1 MKKQLLQIAAAIIMA
16 TFTLQA
22 QVAPTIVAGDFV
34 NNLIGVEVDESGNLW
49 VTEYGQ
55 ANDDGVITII
65 APDGTKTVFM
75 TGLPSALNPL
85 TGEVAGAFRTYQMPN
100 NKVLIVVG
108 EGPHAMGESLLVVD
122 KSNFT
127 PGTPLTL
134 NDVEL
139 SMKLGDHVH
148 DQGLLQSDPYNITW
162 AANGDILVADAGA
175 NLILKVEATT
185 GTVSTVAALPPIPNP
200 LPFGPPVM
208 DAVPTDIVP
217 KADGSGYYVCQ
228 LTGFPFVD
236 SVSTIFNLDNSGNL
250 TPWQTGFTLIT
261 DMGYD
266 PKDGNLC
273 VLQFSRFGALDTTLT
288 FFPGAGRVIKLW
300 PDGSREVIAEN
311 FIGFAPSFTFD
322 AAGDLY
328 VTDLFGFVYKYDFVS
343 GTGDTKLLATNVTA
357 FPNPFTERV
366 SIGFE
371 LEKQANVKLNIYDMH
386 GRLVHGV
393 AEQNMAAGQQS
404 ITWEADGAKQGL
416 YIYHLLVDGRL
427 ASGVLN
433 VTK

>member
-1 MKKQLLQIAAAIIMA
+1 MATAIIMA
-16 TFTLQA
+16 TFTLKA
-22 QVAPTIVAGDFV
+22 QVLPTIVGQGFV
-34 NNLIGVEVDESGNLW
+34 NGLIGVEVDAEGKIW
-49 VTEYGQ
+49 VTEHGTG
-55 ANDDGVITII
+55 NDDGTVTII
-65 APDGTKTVFM
+65 NPDGSLTTFM

-85 TGEVAGAFRTYQMPN
+85 VGEIAGSFRTYQMPN

-108 EGPHAMGESLLVVD
+108 EGPHQMGESLLVVD

-148 DQGLLQSDPYNITW
+148 DQGLPQSDPYNITW
-162 AANGDILVADAGA
+162 APNGDILVADAGA
-175 NLILKVEATT
+175 NQILKLASGT
-185 GTVSTVAALPPIPNP
+185 GTVSTVASLPPIPNP
-200 LPFGPPVM
+200 LPFGPPMM

-228 LTGFPFVD
+228 LTGFPFID

-273 VLQFSRFGALDTTLT
+273 VLQFSRFGPVDTTLS
-288 FFPGAGRVIKLW
+288 FFPGAGRVIKLK

-343 GTGDTKLLATNVTA
+343 GASENKTPATYVQA

-366 SIGFE
+366 NIGFE
-371 LEKQANVKLNIYDMH
+371 LGEAAAVKANIYDLN
-386 GRLVHGV
+386 GRLVKAF
-393 AEQNMAAGQQS
+393 AEQKMAAGQQS
-404 ITWEADGAKQGL
+404 LTWEAGSAQPGI
-416 YIYHLLVDGRL
+416 YIYHLLADGRL
-427 ASGVLN
+427 VSGVLN
-433 VTK
+433 LVR

>member
-1 MKKQLLQIAAAIIMA
+1 MA
-16 TFTLQA
+16 TFTLKA
-22 QVAPTIVAGDFV
+22 QVEPTIVAQGFV
-34 NNLIGVEVDESGNLW
+34 NNLIGVEVDDSGNLW

-65 APDGTKTVFM
+65 APDGTQTIFM

-175 NLILKVEATT
+175 NLILKVEANT
-185 GTVSTVAALPPIPNP
+185 GTVSTVASLPPFANP
-200 LPFGPPVM
+200 LPFGPPFV

-236 SVSTIFNLDNSGNL
+236 GAASIFNLDNSGNL
-250 TPWQTGFTLIT
+250 TPWQTGFTLLT

-266 PKDGNLC
+266 PKDDNLC
-273 VLQFSRFGALDTTLT
+273 VLQFGQFGPVDTTLG
-288 FFPGAGRVIKLW
+288 FYPGTGKVIKIM
-300 PDGSREVIAEN
+300 PNGDKSIIAEGM
-311 FIGFAPSFTFD
+311 IGLNPSFTFD
-322 AAGDLY
+322 AVGNMY
-328 VTDLFGFVYKYDFVS
+328 VTDLFGFIYKYDFVS
-343 GTGDTKLLATNVTA
+343 GTGETKPFASNVTA
-357 FPNPFTERV
+357 SPNPFTERV
-366 SIGFE
+366 NLGFE
-371 LEKQANVKLNIYDMH
+371 LENVADVQANIYDMN
-386 GRLVHGV
+386 GRLVKAF
-393 AEQNMAAGQQS
+393 AEQKMTAGQQS
-404 ITWEADGAKQGL
+404 LTWEANNAQPGM
-416 YIYHLLVDGRL
+416 YFYHLLVDGRV
-427 ASGVLN
+427 ASGL
-433 VTK
+433 VTLSR

>member
-1 MKKQLLQIAAAIIMA
+1 MKQLITLATAIFMA
-16 TFTLQA
+16 SFTLTA
-22 QVAPTIVAGDFV
+22 QVMPSIVGQGFV
-34 NNLIGVEVDESGNLW
+34 NNLIGVEVDENGNLW

-65 APDGTKTVFM
+65 APDGTKTIFM

-85 TGEVAGAFRTYQMPN
+85 TGEIAGAFRTYQMPN

-108 EGPHAMGESLLVVD
+108 EGPHPMGEALLVVD

-175 NLILKVEATT
+175 NQILKVAEGT
-185 GTVSTVAALPPIPNP
+185 GTVSTVASLPPIPNP
-200 LPFGPPVM
+200 LPFGPPMM

-217 KADGSGYYVCQ
+217 KPDGSGYYVCQ
-228 LTGFPFVD
+228 LTGFPFID

-250 TPWQTGFTLIT
+250 TPWQTGFTLLT

-273 VLQFSRFGALDTTLT
+273 VLQFSRFGPVDTTLS

-300 PDGSREVIAEN
+300 PDGSREVIAGN
-311 FIGFAPSFTFD
+311 FIGFSPSFTFD

-328 VTDLFGFVYKYDFVS
+328 VTDLFGFVYKYDLVS
-343 GTGDTKLLATNVTA
+343 GTGEQQALATKVSA
-357 FPNPFTERV
+357 YPNPFAERV

-371 LEKQANVKLNIYDMH
+371 LEKAANVRLNVYDLN
-386 GRLVHGV
+386 GRLVHTI
-393 AEQNMAAGQQS
+393 AEQRMGAGSQILEWNAGSVQ
-404 ITWEADGAKQGL
+404 AGA
-416 YIYHLLVDGRL
+416 YFYHLLVDGRV
-427 ASGVLN
+427 ASGLLEV
-433 VTK
+433 VR

>member
-1 MKKQLLQIAAAIIMA
+1 MA
-16 TFTLQA
+16 TFTLSA
-22 QVAPTIVAGDFV
+22 QVAPTIVAQGFV
-34 NNLIGVEVDESGNLW
+34 NNLIGVEVDDSGNLW

-65 APDGTKTVFM
+65 APDGTQTVFM

-175 NLILKVEATT
+175 NQILRVEATT
-185 GTVSTVAALPPIPNP
+185 GTVSTVASLPPFPNP
-200 LPFGPPVM
+200 LPFGPPVV

-236 SVSTIFNLDNSGNL
+236 GAASIFNLDNAGVL
-250 TPWQTGFTLIT
+250 TPWQTGFTLLT

-266 PKDGNLC
+266 PKDDNLC
-273 VLQFSRFGALDTTLT
+273 VLQFGQFGPVDSTLG
-288 FFPGAGRVIKLW
+288 FYPGTGKVIKIM
-300 PDGSREVIAEN
+300 PNGDKVTIAES
-311 FIGFAPSFTFD
+311 FIGLAPSFCFD
-322 AAGDLY
+322 AAGDMY
-328 VTDLFGFVYKYDFVS
+328 VTDLFGFIYKYDFVS
-343 GTGDTKLLATNVTA
+343 GTEDGKLLAANVQVY
-357 FPNPFTERV
+357 PNPFTERV
-366 SIGFE
+366 NIGFD
-371 LEKQANVKLNIYDMH
+371 LENAAAVQANIYDLN
-386 GRLVHGV
+386 GRLVKAF
-393 AEQNMAAGQQS
+393 AEQNMAAGPQVL
-404 ITWEADGAKQGL
+404 TWEAGGAQPGT
-416 YIYHLLVDGRL
+416 YFYHLLVDGRL
-427 ASGVLN
+427 ASGLLEVAR
-433 VTK
+433 